1 MGIEGDVVSCLYEN
15 AVVSFFQ
22 FFRVIHPFP
31 LFTCYVTRLLFFSFL
46 LLYHPFLF
54 IFPLPYVSL
63 LLMEP
68 QHQSFIHSLLLPLLP
83 LPINWESKNCL
94 SKESSAVKCPFL
106 RIPFPCISRYF
117 PTCWCSS

>member
-54 IFPLPYVSL
+54 ILNSL
-63 LLMEP
+63 
-68 QHQSFIHSLLLPLLP
+68 S
-83 LPINWESKNCL
+83 WEEILVENGKEL
-94 SKESSAVKCPFL
+94 SGND
-106 RIPFPCISRYF
+106 
-117 PTCWCSS
+117 